1 MLRTQMSTAPVQQ
14 QHDDDFISRAHQI
27 SDYPQTEPVPEYTF
41 ARISFLGNWFPQLDP
56 SQKRSQT
63 ISQKLARRETLLLTT
78 AIIATLILAL
88 NITVLAELWARYYP
102 ASYAD
107 GTLVFHI
114 GSCNDV
120 KTINIALHLAV
131 NVISSVLYLSSQLC
145 VQLITAPTRKQV
157 DEAHRRQDWYDIGI
171 LSWRNFI
178 RSRWRSKI
186 ICIILLGTS
195 FPLHFM

>member
-1 MLRTQMSTAPVQQ
+1 MNPILVH
-14 QHDDDFISRAHQI
+14 QHYDDDSITRAHQI
-27 SDYPQTEPVPEYTF
+27 SDHPQAGYVPHYDF
-41 ARISFLGNWFPQLDP
+41 ARLEIQRNWFPQLDP
-56 SQKRSQT
+56 SQKHSQT
-63 ISQKLARRETLLLTT
+63 ISQKLARREYLLLTT

-88 NITVLAELWARYYP
+88 NITVIAELWARYYP
-102 ASYAD
+102 QSYAD

-145 VQLITAPTRKQV
+145 VQLITAPTRKQIN
-157 DEAHRRQDWYDIGI
+157 EAHRRRDWYDIGI
-171 LSWRNFI
+171 LSWRNFV

-186 ICIILLGTS
+186 ICIVLLGSS
-195 FPLHFM
+195 FPLHFMYVCSS